1 MNEPLTISKLT
12 LGTVQLGLPY
22 GVANKSGQPG
32 LADSHQLLQFALDK
46 GICTLDTARTYGNA
60 EQFIGT
66 FGNRKA
72 FTCITKFK
80 LSLEALDNPSLA
92 IAEARQ
98 SVLTSCQMLNIGCL
112 PILLFHKSPEEPI
125 EKIASL
131 LPFIFKTLKSEGL
144 IGEGGLSAYTP
155 DELTSIYDWE
165 TIRSVQVP
173 MNVFDTRLLQ
183 GNLLQTLTEKRV
195 RVFVRSIYL
204 QGLLLMDTLPPHLSF
219 AKPYLDQL
227 EAIAKSAGRT
237 IKELAFAFVRDT
249 PGVGSIVVGA
259 ETIEQVQENVQLL
272 ATPPLP
278 EKITAEIRQ
287 RFAVVPLEL
296 ITPARWPQKQTT

>member
-1 MNEPLTISKLT
+1 MNEPLTLSKLT

-22 GVANKSGQPG
+22 GVANTSGQPETSY
-32 LADSHQLLQFALDK
+32 SHELLQFALDK
-46 GICTLDTARTYGNA
+46 GIRILDTARAYGNA
-60 EQFIGT
+60 EQVIGS
-66 FGNRKA
+66 FANRKY
-72 FTCITKFK
+72 FTCISKFK
-80 LSLEALDNPSLA
+80 LSPEALDNPSLA

-98 SVLTSCQMLNIGCL
+98 SAITSCEMLNVDCL
-112 PILLFHKSPEEPI
+112 PVLLFHKGPEEPI
-125 EKIASL
+125 EKVASL
-131 LPFIFKTLKSEGL
+131 LPLIFKTLKSEGL

-155 DELTSIYDWE
+155 DELICIRDWE

-183 GNLLQTLTEKRV
+183 GNLLQTLAEKNV
-195 RVFVRSIYL
+195 RVFVRSVYL
-204 QGLLLMDTLPPHLSF
+204 QGLLLMETHPPHLSF

-227 EAIAKSAGRT
+227 EAIAKKADRT

-249 PGVGSIVVGA
+249 PGVSSIVVGA
-259 ETIEQVQENVQLL
+259 ETIGQVQENIELL

-278 EKITAEIRQ
+278 EHITSEIKQ
-287 RFAVVPLEL
+287 RFAAVPLDL